1 MNASDLLKKVRQIEI
16 KTRGL
21 SNHIFAGEYNT
32 AFKGKGMAFSEV
44 RDYQNGDDVRLI
56 DWNVTARYN
65 SPFVKVF
72 EEEREMTVMLMID
85 VSGSNNFGSNKNFKK
100 ELATEIG
107 AVLAFSAIKNN
118 DKVGVIFFSDIIEKF
133 IPPKKG
139 KKHILRIIR
148 EIISFKPSSKKT
160 DLSVALEYFNSVISR
175 RSICFI
181 LSDFISTSF
190 KKPLKIASRKHD
202 VVALKLIDK
211 REEIIPN
218 IGLVPI
224 EDAESGKKIII
235 DTSSKFFIN
244 RLLEEKNKR
253 NNKLKSL
260 MNESS
265 VDLINLYTGEDYVKP
280 LINFFK
286 KGVVKDEKHMH
297 LNIIVN

>member
-72 EEEREMTVMLMID
+72 EEEREMTVMLIID

-148 EIISFKPSSKKT
+148 EIISFIPSSKKT
-160 DLSVALEYFNSVISR
+160 DLSVALEYFNSVIR
-175 RSICFI
+175 KRSICFI
-181 LSDFISTSF
+181 LSDFISSSF
-190 KKPLKIASRKHD
+190 KKPLQIASRKHD
-202 VVALKLIDK
+202 IVALKLIDK

-286 KGVVKDEKHMH
+286 KRSSKR
-297 LNIIVN
+297 

>member
-72 EEEREMTVMLMID
+72 EEEREMTVMLIID

-160 DLSVALEYFNSVISR
+160 DLSVALEYFNSVIR
-175 RSICFI
+175 KRSICFI

-286 KGVVKDEKHMH
+286 KRSNKR
-297 LNIIVN
+297 

>member
-72 EEEREMTVMLMID
+72 EEEREMTVMLIID

-160 DLSVALEYFNSVISR
+160 DLSVALEYFNSVINR

-235 DTSSKFFIN
+235 DTSSKFFIGK
-244 RLLEEKNKR
+244 LLEEKNKR

-286 KGVVKDEKHMH
+286 KRSSKR
-297 LNIIVN
+297 